1 MIEYFF
7 LISGAVLLCAFLVK
21 LIFNRLRIP
30 EVTGYVI
37 IGILL
42 GISMVR
48 LLDERVLDSM
58 EWISSIGL
66 CLIAFLIGI
75 ELKWDNLKKL
85 GKSIVFIVLFETMGA
100 FIVVFF
106 GMLLLSG
113 GDVAFSL
120 LLGAVASATAPAATV
135 AVIRQFQ
142 AKGFLTSTILAV
154 VGLDDAAALI
164 VYVFA
169 ASFAK
174 GIISGAGLNWGT
186 IILSSFL
193 SVGLSIVIGGGFG
206 ALYAFI
212 MKHVRNNEAIVIAVS
227 AFLLIQLGVCK
238 VLGISELL
246 TVMVFGAV
254 TVNLSPAL
262 VLRTDEMVR
271 NYTPIFLSSFFIIGG
286 AHLDL
291 SLITKVG
298 LAGIGYFL
306 FRTAGKIGGG
316 TLGAVVGRAPA
327 NVKRYVGF
335 ALIPQ
340 VGVALALALAIRSD
354 FGAPGMGEAGKILA
368 VSVIN
373 ILLLTTIITEIVGP
387 LMTRAV
393 LKKAGEIQTNI

>member
-1 MIEYFF
+1 
-7 LISGAVLLCAFLVK
+7 
-21 LIFNRLRIP
+21 
-30 EVTGYVI
+30 
-37 IGILL
+37 
-42 GISMVR
+42 
-48 LLDERVLDSM
+48 
-58 EWISSIGL
+58 
-66 CLIAFLIGI
+66 
-75 ELKWDNLKKL
+75 
-85 GKSIVFIVLFETMGA
+85 MGA
-100 FIVVFF
+100 FIIVFF

-113 GDVAFSL
+113 GDVSFSL

-164 VYVFA
+164 IYVFA

-174 GIISGAGLNWGT
+174 GMISGAGLNWGT
-186 IILSSFL
+186 IIFSSFM
-193 SVGLSIVIGGGFG
+193 SVGLSIVIGGGMG

-238 VLGISELL
+238 MLGISELL

-291 SLITKVG
+291 SLIAKVG
-298 LAGIGYFL
+298 FAGIGYFIL
-306 FRTAGKIGGG
+306 RSFGKIGGG
-316 TLGAVVGRAPA
+316 TLGAVVGRAPV
-327 NVKRYVGF
+327 NVRRYIGF

-354 FGAPGMGEAGKILA
+354 FGAPAMGEAGKILSI
-368 VSVIN
+368 SVIN

-393 LKKAGEIQTNI
+393 LKKAGEIQAKT

>member
-1 MIEYFF
+1 VIEYFF

-30 EVTGYVI
+30 EVTGYVV
-37 IGILL
+37 IGIIL
-42 GISMVR
+42 GISLVR
-48 LLDERVLDSM
+48 LLDERALDSM

-85 GKSIVFIVLFETMGA
+85 GKSIIFIVLFETMGA
-100 FIVVFF
+100 FIIVFF

-113 GDVAFSL
+113 GDVSFSL

-164 VYVFA
+164 IYVFA

-174 GIISGAGLNWGT
+174 GMISGAGLNWGT
-186 IILSSFL
+186 IIFSSFM
-193 SVGLSIVIGGGFG
+193 SVGLSIVIGGGMG

-238 VLGISELL
+238 MLGISELL

-291 SLITKVG
+291 SLIAKVG
-298 LAGIGYFL
+298 FAGIGYFIL
-306 FRTAGKIGGG
+306 RSFGKIGGG
-316 TLGAVVGRAPA
+316 TLGAVVGRAPV
-327 NVKRYVGF
+327 NVRRYIGF

-354 FGAPGMGEAGKILA
+354 FGAPAMGEAGKILSI
-368 VSVIN
+368 SVIN

-393 LKKAGEIQTNI
+393 LKKAGEIQAKT

>member
-30 EVTGYVI
+30 EVTGYVV
-37 IGILL
+37 IGIIL
-42 GISMVR
+42 GISLVR
-48 LLDERVLDSM
+48 LLDERALDSM

-85 GKSIVFIVLFETMGA
+85 GKSIIFIVLFETMGA
-100 FIVVFF
+100 FIIVFF

-113 GDVAFSL
+113 GDVSFSL

-164 VYVFA
+164 IYVFA

-174 GIISGAGLNWGT
+174 GMISGAGLNWGT
-186 IILSSFL
+186 IIFSSFM
-193 SVGLSIVIGGGFG
+193 SVGLSIVIGGGMG

-238 VLGISELL
+238 MLGISELL

-291 SLITKVG
+291 SLIAKVG
-298 LAGIGYFL
+298 FAGIGYFIL
-306 FRTAGKIGGG
+306 RSFGKIGGG
-316 TLGAVVGRAPA
+316 TLGAVVGRAPV
-327 NVKRYVGF
+327 NVRRYIGF

-354 FGAPGMGEAGKILA
+354 FGAPAMGEAGKILSI
-368 VSVIN
+368 SVIN

-393 LKKAGEIQTNI
+393 LKKAGEIQAKT